1 MGFEGLHGI
10 KGLAF
15 DVLALI
21 ANGEKETIK
30 KIEEE
35 IAKNNITNYLHE
47 KYSENMMIPLGKD
60 CIYDLK
66 AWNENFLN
74 YSGWVEGNESRKFG
88 ITNEDDGLLL
98 LLGLIIDTLKDSQ

>member
-10 KGLAF
+10 KNLAF

-21 ANGEKETIK
+21 ASGEKETIK

-35 IAKNNITNYLHE
+35 IGKDSIINYLQE
-47 KYSENMMIPLGKD
+47 KYSDSIMIQLGKD

-66 AWNENFLN
+66 AWNKNFSS

-98 LLGLIIDTLKDSQ
+98 LLGLIIDTLKDAE